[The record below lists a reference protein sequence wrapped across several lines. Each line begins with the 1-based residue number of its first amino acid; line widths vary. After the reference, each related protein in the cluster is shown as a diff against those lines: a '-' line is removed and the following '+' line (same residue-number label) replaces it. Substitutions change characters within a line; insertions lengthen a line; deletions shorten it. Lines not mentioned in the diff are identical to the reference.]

1 MATLAV
7 TILGIKSTT
16 VENVECVTV
25 VENRGVY
32 GENYDALI
40 SSVSLV
46 SERAGLSGKFDPQQ
60 PPCHSYNRFGRK
72 YGPLMARV
80 TSYLPWIKA
89 FQPIT
94 FTQSCHSG
102 PRVHRLLPM
111 VSSTTLP

>member
-1 MATLAV
+1 M
-7 TILGIKSTT
+7 
-16 VENVECVTV
+16 

-72 YGPLMARV
+72 YGPVDGKSDFILTLDKGV
-80 TSYLPWIKA
+80 PTYYFHPELPFWA
-89 FQPIT
+89 
-94 FTQSCHSG
+94 SG
-102 PRVHRLLPM
+102 SPSLADGE
-111 VSSTTLP
+111 